1 MGCDEMRYDLEKI
14 GKTIR
19 QERNKLTWT
28 QDKLGKILG
37 VTGKQISNYE
47 NGKLLPP
54 QDILLKMADL
64 FNCEYGYL
72 LGEESYKDGSKL
84 TTAVCESLGLSSRS
98 VESLRVATHKGL
110 TRELEAR
117 QQAINSFFESH
128 YFQGFIDCLV
138 ETVNISKDLKT
149 RSDDVYEELRSR
161 YGEELVNRA
170 TIYCALSDAISDF
183 EAKEPKFQEIS
194 SEIESAIDASRNQ
207 EYALKV
213 ARYEL
218 REAFEVLIRNIQ

>member
-1 MGCDEMRYDLEKI
+1 MRYDLEKI

-19 QERNKLTWT
+19 QERKKLKQT
-28 QDKLGKILG
+28 QDKFGKMLG
-37 VTGKQISNYE
+37 VSGKQISNYE

-54 QDILLKMADL
+54 QDILLHMADL

-98 VESLRVATHKGL
+98 VESLRAATHKGL
-110 TRELEAR
+110 TRELDAR

-138 ETVNISKDLKT
+138 EAINISKDLKS
-149 RSDDVYEELRSR
+149 RSNDAYEELRIR

-170 TIYCALSDAISDF
+170 SIYCALSDAIPDS
-183 EAKEPKFQEIS
+183 EAKEPKFREVT
-194 SEIESAIDASRNQ
+194 SEIESVIDASRNQ

-218 REAFEVLIRNIQ
+218 REAFEALIRNIQ

>member
-1 MGCDEMRYDLEKI
+1 MRYDLEKI

-19 QERNKLTWT
+19 QERKKLKRT
-28 QDKLGKILG
+28 QDKFGKMLG
-37 VTGKQISNYE
+37 VSGKQISNYE

-54 QDILLKMADL
+54 QDILLHMADL

-98 VESLRVATHKGL
+98 VESLRAATHKGL
-110 TRELEAR
+110 TRELDAR

-138 ETVNISKDLKT
+138 EAINISKDLKS
-149 RSDDVYEELRSR
+149 RSNDAYEELRIR

-170 TIYCALSDAISDF
+170 SIYCALSDAIPDS
-183 EAKEPKFQEIS
+183 EAKEPKFREVT
-194 SEIESAIDASRNQ
+194 SEIESVIDASRNQ

-218 REAFEVLIRNIQ
+218 REAFEALIRNIQ

>member
-1 MGCDEMRYDLEKI
+1 MRYDLEKI
-14 GKTIR
+14 GKTIH
-19 QERNKLTWT
+19 QERDKLKWT
-28 QDKLGKILG
+28 QVKLGKKLG
-37 VTGKQISNYE
+37 VSGKQISNYE

-54 QDILLKMADL
+54 QDILLKMAAL

-84 TTAVCESLGLSSRS
+84 TTAICESLGLSSRS
-98 VESLRVATHKGL
+98 VESLRAATHKGL
-110 TRELEAR
+110 ARELEAR

-138 ETVNISKDLKT
+138 EAVNISKDLKT

-170 TIYCALSDAISDF
+170 TIYCALSDAKVSDLPSIS
-183 EAKEPKFQEIS
+183 PIS
-194 SEIESAIDASRNQ
+194 NFYPGNTSLTSDCGFGATAQ
-207 EYALKV
+207 
-213 ARYEL
+213 
-218 REAFEVLIRNIQ
+218 VL